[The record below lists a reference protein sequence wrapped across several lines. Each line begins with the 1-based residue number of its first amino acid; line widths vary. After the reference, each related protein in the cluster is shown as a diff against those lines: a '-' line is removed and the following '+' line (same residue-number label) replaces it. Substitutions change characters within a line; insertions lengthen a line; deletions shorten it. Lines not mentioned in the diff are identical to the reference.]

1 MTAASIRVTDLRKTY
16 QVPER
21 EGGLRAAAGSIF
33 RRSTK
38 SVPAV
43 AGITFDVS
51 PGEIVGF
58 LGPNG
63 AGKTT
68 TLKMLSGLLYPTS
81 GEATALG
88 HVPWRRETDFLRRMT
103 LIMGQRNQLAW
114 DIPVIDSFE
123 LNRAIY
129 GVSRAEYNVRLDEL
143 VELLDV
149 GDLVRKPVRNLSLG
163 ERMKC
168 EIAGSLLHRPEMLF
182 LDEPT
187 IGLDVTM
194 QRRIRSF
201 IAEYNARTGAT
212 TLLTSHYMGDVEA
225 LCRRVIVIHHGSLL
239 YDGDLTGL
247 VERFAPRKTIS
258 IDLEPDQPALEPGV
272 LAGLAGGP
280 DAVVQHGAE
289 RVTLRVPRSETAAVT
304 TRLLGRVA
312 VRDLVVEE
320 PPIDEVIDLVFAA
333 GPSDAAERAETAA
346 AQPVA

>member
-1 MTAASIRVTDLRKTY
+1 MTSPARPSIRVRALHKTY
-16 QVPER
+16 DVPER
-21 EGGLRAAAGSIF
+21 EGGVRAAAGSLV
-33 RRSTK
+33 RRTTR
-38 SVPAV
+38 SVVAV
-43 AGITFDVS
+43 AGIEFDVH

-68 TLKMLSGLLYPTS
+68 TLKMLSGLLYPTA
-81 GEATALG
+81 GEAEVLG
-88 HVPWRRETDFLRRMT
+88 HVPWRRENAFLRRMT

-129 GVSRAEYNVRLDEL
+129 DVPADAYRERLDEL
-143 VELLDV
+143 VALLDL

-168 EIAGSLLHRPEMLF
+168 EVAGSLLHRPEVLF

-194 QRRIRSF
+194 QRRIRAF
-201 IAEYNARTGAT
+201 IAAYNERTGAT

-225 LCRRVIVIHHGSLL
+225 LCRRVIVIHHGALL

-247 VERFAPRKTIS
+247 VARFSPRKTIT
-258 IDLEPDQPALEPGV
+258 IDLEADAPAPTVGELV
-272 LAGLAGGP
+272 ALAEDP
-280 DAVVQHGAE
+280 DAVVELAAG
-289 RVTLRVPRSETAAVT
+289 RVVLRVARTATAAVT
-304 TRLLGRVA
+304 TRLLAALPV
-312 VRDLVVEE
+312 VDLVVEE

-333 GPSDAAERAETAA
+333 QPQDAAPEGAA
-346 AQPVA
+346 